1 MLFGILIDNLVVLD
15 NVTNDNDTIVAVNLR
30 RRRRRRRK
38 QLIHCDSL

>member
-15 NVTNDNDTIVAVNLR
+15 NVTNDNDTIVTVNL
-30 RRRRRRRK
+30 RRRRRRK